1 MRNILLLISML
12 ILSACSSSSG
22 MIGYYPAPYSG
33 SDGYSDIQID
43 KNMFRVSYHG
53 SADVMAD
60 EAEELTLLRSAELT
74 LKNGFTHFAIV
85 DGVSRSDGTQST
97 GAGVGNA
104 IRGTS
109 MGISV
114 GSSHSTS
121 KPSTTNTIICFNG
134 KPSDF
139 NGIVYDAKFLFDT
152 FSKKF
157 VVVDEKVRR
166 KPSAFI
172 IVSP

>member
-1 MRNILLLISML
+1 
-12 ILSACSSSSG
+12 
-22 MIGYYPAPYSG
+22 
-33 SDGYSDIQID
+33 
-43 KNMFRVSYHG
+43 
-53 SADVMAD
+53 MAD
-60 EAEELTLLRSAELT
+60 EAEELALLRSAELT

-97 GAGVGNA
+97 GVGVGVGNA
-104 IRGTS
+104 MRGTS

-114 GSSHSTS
+114 GSSYSAS
-121 KPSTTNTIICFNG
+121 KPSTTNTIICFSG

-157 VVVDEKVRR
+157 VVVDEQVRKR
-166 KPSAFI
+166 PSAFI